1 MIDPLTAFATAQAAV
16 AGIQKAIKL
25 GKDIQGLVGEF
36 GKFFDAKDAVI
47 KAANDAAKSGK
58 SDTAQAMEFVM
69 QQNQLREAEEHLKHT
84 LIYTGYPE
92 LWEQMLA
99 KRMEIQRE
107 RRRAEEAA
115 RKERARV
122 VAQRILIAQIIGASI
137 TVIIL
142 AALVIY
148 IVRQATE

>member
-1 MIDPLTAFATAQAAV
+1 MIDPITAFATAQAAV

-25 GKDIQGLVGEF
+25 GKDVQGLIGEF

-92 LWEQMLA
+92 LWEQMLV

-107 RRRAEEAA
+107 RKRAEEAA

-122 VAQRILIAQIIGASI
+122 VAQRIMIAQIIGAII
-137 TVIIL
+137 TVLIIVS
-142 AALVIY
+142 LVIA
-148 IVRQATE
+148 IVLRATE

>member
-137 TVIIL
+137 TVIIF

>member
-1 MIDPLTAFATAQAAV
+1 MIDPITAFATAQAAV

-36 GKFFDAKDAVI
+36 GRFFDAKDAVI

-99 KRMEIQRE
+99 KRLEIQRE

-122 VAQRILIAQIIGASI
+122 VAQRIMIAQIIGASI
-137 TVIIL
+137 TVLIIVS
-142 AALVIY
+142 LVIA
-148 IVRQATE
+148 IVLRATE

>member
-1 MIDPLTAFATAQAAV
+1 MIDPITAFATAQAAV

-36 GKFFDAKDAVI
+36 GRFFDAKDAVI

-99 KRMEIQRE
+99 KRLEIQRE

>member
-99 KRMEIQRE
+99 KRLEIQRE
-107 RRRAEEAA
+107 RRRAEEAS

-122 VAQRILIAQIIGASI
+122 VTQRILIAQIIGASI